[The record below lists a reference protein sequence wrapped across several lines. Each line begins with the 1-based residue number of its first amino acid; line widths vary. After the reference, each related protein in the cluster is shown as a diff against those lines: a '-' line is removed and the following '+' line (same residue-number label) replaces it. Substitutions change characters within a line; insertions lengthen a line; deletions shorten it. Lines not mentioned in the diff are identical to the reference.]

1 MTSLRYIYKAAP
13 PFHPISSR
21 SAFIRPLVTNLTSR
35 YSYRYLPSSAYH
47 HRASGIR
54 PTNAA
59 MSSFFERIHRHFGSR
74 SLGVTGEGGGSAT
87 SLPEN
92 AEKAT
97 VAAGC
102 FWGVEHIYRKHF
114 KGKGLIDARVGYT
127 GGDKK
132 NPQYAQV
139 CGGSTGHAEALQIT
153 FDPTQVSYRTLIEFF
168 YKIHDPTTL
177 NRQGA
182 DAGTQYRSAIFYHS
196 PEQKRIADDVTAMA
210 NEHWWRAKIKTVI
223 IEAADWWDAEKYHQR
238 YLEHNPNGYECP
250 THHVRTF
257 LPPAGYADTEPDV
270 KKKEE
275 EPAAPA
281 AAPVA
286 AAPDTEAT

>member
-1 MTSLRYIYKAAP
+1 MLILRQIYKTAP
-13 PFHPISSR
+13 SLHPISCQ
-21 SAFIRPLVTNLTSR
+21 SALARPLVTKHASNYLTSSL
-35 YSYRYLPSSAYH
+35 YHTPSVT
-47 HRASGIR
+47 R
-54 PTNAA
+54 PANIT
-59 MSSFFERIHRHFGSR
+59 MSSFFDRISRHFASR
-74 SLGVTGEGGGSAT
+74 NHLGVTGEGGGSGT
-87 SLPEN
+87 SIPEN
-92 AEKAT
+92 TEKAT

-139 CGGSTGHAEALQIT
+139 CGGSTGHAEALQIV
-153 FDPTQVSYRTLIEFF
+153 FDPTQVTYRTLIEFF

-196 PEQKRIADDVTAMA
+196 DEQKRIAEDVTAMA
-210 NEHWWRAKIKTVI
+210 NEHWWRGKIKTVI
-223 IEAADWWDAEKYHQR
+223 IQAADWYDAEKYHQR
-238 YLEHNPNGYECP
+238 YLDHNPNGYECP
-250 THHVRTF
+250 THHLRTF
-257 LPPAGYADTEPDV
+257 TRPAGYPAEEKKETET
-270 KKKEE
+270 KKEE
-275 EPAAPA
+275 PVAPA
-281 AAPVA
+281 VAPVA

>member
-1 MTSLRYIYKAAP
+1 
-13 PFHPISSR
+13 
-21 SAFIRPLVTNLTSR
+21 
-35 YSYRYLPSSAYH
+35 
-47 HRASGIR
+47 
-54 PTNAA
+54 
-59 MSSFFERIHRHFGSR
+59 MSSFINRLTRHFASR
-74 SLGVTGEGGGSAT
+74 NTLGVTGEGGGSAT
-87 SLPEN
+87 MLPEN
-92 AEKAT
+92 TEKAT

-132 NPQYAQV
+132 SPQYAAV
-139 CGGSTGHAEALQIT
+139 CGGGTGHAEALQII

-182 DAGTQYRSAIFYHS
+182 DAGTQYRSAIFYNS
-196 PEQKRIADDVTAMA
+196 DEQKRIAEDVTAMA
-210 NEHWWRAKIKTVI
+210 NEHWWRGKIKTAI
-223 IEAADWWDAEKYHQR
+223 IQAADWWDAEKYHQR
-238 YLEHNPNGYECP
+238 YLEQNPGGYECP

-257 LPPAGYADTEPDV
+257 SLPEGYPADTQKQATET
-270 KKKEE
+270 KKEE
-275 EPAAPA
+275 PTPTAPA
-281 AAPVA
+281 A